1 VKLKR
6 TECVEMNPRKI
17 WKLLHGRRGVSA
29 VVSNVI
35 LTGAVIAV
43 SFVVLAWT
51 QYRSSA
57 YNDEYSEVM
66 DADIAKLKERLAFEY
81 VFYDEDA
88 GNLSVYLMNCG
99 KINTTVKTAYVT
111 KYTGGI
117 IKVFFNIK
125 LMDFNGDEIAPLNH
139 LGIGEEGYFV
149 LSPLVL
155 GTDTRDAYLV
165 RVVTERGSTFEYM
178 FIA

>member
-66 DADIAKLKERLAFEY
+66 DADIAKLKERLAFEH
-81 VFYDEDA
+81 VFYDED
-88 GNLSVYLMNCG
+88 GGDLSVYLMNCG
-99 KINTTVKTAYVT
+99 KINDTTVKTVYVT
-111 KYTGGI
+111 TDTG
-117 IKVFFNIK
+117 KVKEVFSNIN
-125 LMDFNGDEIAPLNH
+125 LTDFNDVKTADQDLDR
-139 LGIGEEGYFV
+139 GEEGYFV
-149 LSPLVL
+149 LSSL
-155 GTDTRDAYLV
+155 GLEPDTSYLV
-165 RVVTERGSTFEYM
+165 RVVTGRGSTFDYM
-178 FIA
+178 FIT